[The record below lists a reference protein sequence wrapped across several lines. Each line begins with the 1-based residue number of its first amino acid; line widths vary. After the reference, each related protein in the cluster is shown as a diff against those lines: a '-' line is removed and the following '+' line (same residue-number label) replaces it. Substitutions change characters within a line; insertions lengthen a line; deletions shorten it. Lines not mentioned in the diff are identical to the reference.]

1 MQKGLDEILILLF
14 YKQKYKKIIITVNG
28 QQRLSNFI
36 KLPKPEFPKMRSVMS
51 AQGVR
56 NDMTKFVNIYTW

>member
-1 MQKGLDEILILLF
+1 MRKGLNEILISLLC
-14 YKQKYKKIIITVNG
+14 KQKYKKITITFNG
-28 QQRLSNFI
+28 QRRLNNFT
-36 KLPKPEFPKMRSVMS
+36 KLPKPEFPKMRSVMG

>member
-1 MQKGLDEILILLF
+1 M
-14 YKQKYKKIIITVNG
+14 
-28 QQRLSNFI
+28 LSNFT

-56 NDMTKFVNIYTW
+56 DDMTKFVNIYTW